1 MVLPNKMEELSRRK
15 EVVMKSS
22 RNFLF
27 AMLVLFVLFCLL
39 QINLP
44 KKFVW
49 SPTFSHVDKQPLGCF
64 VFDSVLTQSLPNGY
78 HVTKKT
84 FFQLD
89 QEHAKEKISVLMVV
103 NQQDLKQLDV
113 KYLCNIARRG
123 GKVMVVASSS
133 FDDGRNADTVVGDTV
148 GGGKMEEVSVSD
160 DSHENPFVDELE
172 RTFKVKIEDGMYFSL
187 RGILSGLRAHDNDMY
202 DTIYWNNRETMYA
215 VQPYRMFYN
224 MVGGTLFVDSVPK
237 VKRLAYTLSTA
248 GYDYKYDSLYVG
260 DFTRFDT
267 IVDKKERIERIDTF
281 AIKKVPAAVSVPYGK
296 GEVIFVSSP
305 LLFTNYGMLE
315 GNTFVYIFRLMSYLA
330 DLPVYRTE
338 AYVKTDAML
347 VAEQSPFREFI
358 KRPPL
363 RWALYLALLGV
374 VLFMIFTARRR
385 QRVIPIMSKPANR
398 SLEFIQLIG
407 TLYYQRKDHVD
418 LVRKKFKLFA
428 EELRKTAGVDIS
440 DVNTDDREYLLL
452 AEKTGMNCDR
462 LKKVIRQIRLVLHS
476 EDNISVEEMRSL
488 IDAMDTIVRHAKNG

>member
-39 QINLP
+39 QVNLP

-49 SPTFSHVDKQPLGCF
+49 SPTFSHVDKQPFGSF

-103 NQQDLKQLDV
+103 DQQDLKQLDV

-133 FDDGRNADTVVGDTV
+133 FDDGRNADTIV
-148 GGGKMEEVSVSD
+148 
-160 DSHENPFVDELE
+160 VDELE
-172 RTFKVKIEDGMYFSL
+172 RTFKVKIEDGTYFSL
-187 RGILSGLRAHDNDMY
+187 RGILSGLKAHDNDMY

-215 VQPYRMFYN
+215 AQSYRMFYN

-237 VKRLAYTLSTA
+237 VKRLAYTLSAA
-248 GYDYKYDSLYVG
+248 GYDYKLDSLYVG

-267 IVDKKERIERIDTF
+267 IVDEKERIERIDTF
-281 AIKKVPAAVSVPYGK
+281 AIKKVPTAVSVPYGK

-315 GNTFVYIFRLMSYLA
+315 GNTSVYIFRLMSYLA

-338 AYVKTDAML
+338 AYVKTNAML

-452 AEKTGMNCDR
+452 AEKTGMNSDR

-476 EDNISVEEMRSL
+476 EGNISVEEMRSL

>member
-1 MVLPNKMEELSRRK
+1 
-15 EVVMKSS
+15 MKSS

-39 QINLP
+39 QVNLP

-49 SPTFSHVDKQPLGCF
+49 SPTFSHVDKQPFGCF

-103 NQQDLKQLDV
+103 DQHNLKQLDV

-123 GKVMVVASSS
+123 GKVMMVASSS
-133 FDDGRNADTVVGDTV
+133 FDDGRNADTVV
-148 GGGKMEEVSVSD
+148 
-160 DSHENPFVDELE
+160 VDELE
-172 RTFKVKIEDGMYFSL
+172 RTFKVRIEDGMYFSL
-187 RGILSGLRAHDNDMY
+187 RGILAGLKAHDNDMY

-215 VQPYRMFYN
+215 AQPYRMFYN

-248 GYDYKYDSLYVG
+248 GYDYKHDSLYVG
-260 DFTRFDT
+260 DFTGFDT
-267 IVDKKERIERIDTF
+267 IVDEKERIERIDTF
-281 AIKKVPAAVSVPYGK
+281 AIKKVPTAVSVPYGK

-315 GNTFVYIFRLMSYLA
+315 GNTSVYIFRLMSYLA

-440 DVNTDDREYLLL
+440 DVNTDDREYQLL
-452 AEKTGMNCDR
+452 AEKTGMNSDR

-476 EDNISVEEMRSL
+476 EGNISVEEMRSL
-488 IDAMDTIVRHAKNG
+488 IDAMDTIVGHAKNG

>member
-1 MVLPNKMEELSRRK
+1 
-15 EVVMKSS
+15 MKSS

-39 QINLP
+39 QVNLP

-49 SPTFSHVDKQPLGCF
+49 SPTFSHVDKQPFGCF

-103 NQQDLKQLDV
+103 DQQNLKQLDV

-133 FDDGRNADTVVGDTV
+133 FDDGRNADTVV
-148 GGGKMEEVSVSD
+148 
-160 DSHENPFVDELE
+160 VDELE
-172 RTFKVKIEDGMYFSL
+172 RTFKVRIEDGMYFSL
-187 RGILSGLRAHDNDMY
+187 RGILAGLKAHDNDMY

-215 VQPYRMFYN
+215 AQSYRMFYN

-248 GYDYKYDSLYVG
+248 GYDYRHDSLYVG
-260 DFTRFDT
+260 DFTGFDT
-267 IVDKKERIERIDTF
+267 IVDEKERIERIDTF

-358 KRPPL
+358 RRPPL

-452 AEKTGMNCDR
+452 AEKTGMNSDR

-476 EDNISVEEMRSL
+476 EGNISVEEMRSL

>member
-1 MVLPNKMEELSRRK
+1 
-15 EVVMKSS
+15 MKSS

-39 QINLP
+39 QVNLP

-103 NQQDLKQLDV
+103 DQQNLKQLDV

-133 FDDGRNADTVVGDTV
+133 FDDGRNADTVV
-148 GGGKMEEVSVSD
+148 
-160 DSHENPFVDELE
+160 VDELE
-172 RTFKVKIEDGMYFSL
+172 RTFKVRIEDGMYFSL
-187 RGILSGLRAHDNDMY
+187 RGILAGLKAHDNDMY
-202 DTIYWNNRETMYA
+202 DIIYWNNRETMYA
-215 VQPYRMFYN
+215 AQSYRMFYN

-248 GYDYKYDSLYVG
+248 GYDYKLDSLYVG
-260 DFTRFDT
+260 DFTGFDT
-267 IVDKKERIERIDTF
+267 IVDEKERIERIDTF
-281 AIKKVPAAVSVPYGK
+281 AIKKVPTAVSVPYGK

-315 GNTFVYIFRLMSYLA
+315 GNTSVYIFRLMSYLA

-452 AEKTGMNCDR
+452 AEKTGMNSDR

-476 EDNISVEEMRSL
+476 EGNISVEEMRSL

>member
-1 MVLPNKMEELSRRK
+1 
-15 EVVMKSS
+15 MKSS

-39 QINLP
+39 QVNLP

-49 SPTFSHVDKQPLGCF
+49 SPTFSHVDKQPFGCF

-103 NQQDLKQLDV
+103 DQHNLKQLDV

-133 FDDGRNADTVVGDTV
+133 FDDGRNADTVV
-148 GGGKMEEVSVSD
+148 
-160 DSHENPFVDELE
+160 VDELE
-172 RTFKVKIEDGMYFSL
+172 RTFKVRIEDGMYFSL
-187 RGILSGLRAHDNDMY
+187 RGILAGLKAHDNDMY

-215 VQPYRMFYN
+215 AQSYRMFYN

-237 VKRLAYTLSTA
+237 VKRLAYTLSAA
-248 GYDYKYDSLYVG
+248 GYDYKLDSLYVG

-267 IVDKKERIERIDTF
+267 IVDEKERIERIDTF
-281 AIKKVPAAVSVPYGK
+281 AIKKVPTAVSVPYGK
-296 GEVIFVSSP
+296 GEVVFVSSP

-315 GNTFVYIFRLMSYLA
+315 GNTSVYIFRLMSYLA

-452 AEKTGMNCDR
+452 AEKTGMNSDR

>member
-1 MVLPNKMEELSRRK
+1 
-15 EVVMKSS
+15 
-22 RNFLF
+22 
-27 AMLVLFVLFCLL
+27 MLVLFVLFCLL
-39 QINLP
+39 QVNLP

-49 SPTFSHVDKQPLGCF
+49 SPTFSHVDKQPFGCF

-103 NQQDLKQLDV
+103 DQQDLKQLDV

-133 FDDGRNADTVVGDTV
+133 FDDGRNADTVV
-148 GGGKMEEVSVSD
+148 
-160 DSHENPFVDELE
+160 VDELE
-172 RTFKVKIEDGMYFSL
+172 RTFKVRIEDGMYFSL
-187 RGILSGLRAHDNDMY
+187 RGILSGLKAHDNDMY

-215 VQPYRMFYN
+215 AQSYRMFYN

-248 GYDYKYDSLYVG
+248 GYDYRHDSLYVG
-260 DFTRFDT
+260 DFTGFDT
-267 IVDKKERIERIDTF
+267 IVDEKERIERIDTF
-281 AIKKVPAAVSVPYGK
+281 AIKKIPVAVSVPYGK

-476 EDNISVEEMRSL
+476 EGNISVEEMRSL

>member
-1 MVLPNKMEELSRRK
+1 
-15 EVVMKSS
+15 MKSS

-39 QINLP
+39 QVNLP

-103 NQQDLKQLDV
+103 DQQNLKQLDV

-133 FDDGRNADTVVGDTV
+133 LDDGRNADTVV
-148 GGGKMEEVSVSD
+148 
-160 DSHENPFVDELE
+160 VDELE
-172 RTFKVKIEDGMYFSL
+172 RTFKVRIEDGTYFSL
-187 RGILSGLRAHDNDMY
+187 RGILSGLKAHDNDMY

-215 VQPYRMFYN
+215 AQPYKMFYN

-248 GYDYKYDSLYVG
+248 GYDYKLDSLYVG
-260 DFTRFDT
+260 DFTGFDT
-267 IVDKKERIERIDTF
+267 IVDEKERIERIDTF
-281 AIKKVPAAVSVPYGK
+281 AIKKVPTAVSVPYGK

-315 GNTFVYIFRLMSYLA
+315 GNTSVYIFRLMSYLA

-363 RWALYLALLGV
+363 RWALYLSLLGV

-452 AEKTGMNCDR
+452 AEKTGMNSDR

-476 EDNISVEEMRSL
+476 EGNISVEEMRSL

>member
-1 MVLPNKMEELSRRK
+1 
-15 EVVMKSS
+15 MKSS

-39 QINLP
+39 QVNLP

-49 SPTFSHVDKQPLGCF
+49 SPTFSHVDKQPFGCF

-103 NQQDLKQLDV
+103 DQQNLKQLDV

-123 GKVMVVASSS
+123 GKVMVVASGS
-133 FDDGRNADTVVGDTV
+133 FDDGRNADTVV
-148 GGGKMEEVSVSD
+148 
-160 DSHENPFVDELE
+160 VDELE
-172 RTFKVKIEDGMYFSL
+172 RTFKVKIEDGIYFSL
-187 RGILSGLRAHDNDMY
+187 RGILNGLRAHDNDMY

-215 VQPYRMFYN
+215 AQSYRMFYN
-224 MVGGTLFVDSVPK
+224 LVGGTLFVDSVPK

-281 AIKKVPAAVSVPYGK
+281 AIKKIPAAVSVPYGK

-315 GNTFVYIFRLMSYLA
+315 GNTSVYIFRLMSYLA

-440 DVNTDDREYLLL
+440 EVNTDDSEYLLL

-476 EDNISVEEMRSL
+476 EGNISVEEMRSL
-488 IDAMDTIVRHAKNG
+488 IDALDTIVRHAKNG

>member
-1 MVLPNKMEELSRRK
+1 MVPQNKMEEFPRRK

-39 QINLP
+39 QVNLP

-103 NQQDLKQLDV
+103 DQQDLKQLDV

-133 FDDGRNADTVVGDTV
+133 FDDGRNADTVV
-148 GGGKMEEVSVSD
+148 
-160 DSHENPFVDELE
+160 VDELE
-172 RTFKVKIEDGMYFSL
+172 RTFKVRIEDGTYFSL
-187 RGILSGLRAHDNDMY
+187 RGILSGLKAHDNDMY

-215 VQPYRMFYN
+215 AQSYRMFYN

-248 GYDYKYDSLYVG
+248 GYDYKLDSLYVG
-260 DFTRFDT
+260 DFTGFDT
-267 IVDKKERIERIDTF
+267 IVDEKERIERIDTF
-281 AIKKVPAAVSVPYGK
+281 AIKKVPVAVSVPYGK

-385 QRVIPIMSKPANR
+385 QRVIPILSKPANR

-452 AEKTGMNCDR
+452 AEKTGMNSDR

-476 EDNISVEEMRSL
+476 EGNISVEEMRSL

>member
-1 MVLPNKMEELSRRK
+1 
-15 EVVMKSS
+15 MKSS

-39 QINLP
+39 QVNLP

-103 NQQDLKQLDV
+103 DQQNLKQLDV

-133 FDDGRNADTVVGDTV
+133 FDDGRNTDTVV
-148 GGGKMEEVSVSD
+148 
-160 DSHENPFVDELE
+160 VDELE
-172 RTFKVKIEDGMYFSL
+172 RTFKVKIEDGTYFSL
-187 RGILSGLRAHDNDMY
+187 RGILSGLKAHDNDMY

-215 VQPYRMFYN
+215 AQSYRMFYN

-248 GYDYKYDSLYVG
+248 GYDYRQDSLYVG
-260 DFTRFDT
+260 DFTGFDT
-267 IVDKKERIERIDTF
+267 IVDEKERIERIDTF
-281 AIKKVPAAVSVPYGK
+281 AIKKVPTAVSVPYGK

-440 DVNTDDREYLLL
+440 DVNTDDREYLFL
-452 AEKTGMNCDR
+452 AEKTGMNSNR

-476 EDNISVEEMRSL
+476 EGNISVEEMRSL

>member
-1 MVLPNKMEELSRRK
+1 
-15 EVVMKSS
+15 MKSS

-39 QINLP
+39 QVNLP

-49 SPTFSHVDKQPLGCF
+49 SPTFSHVDKQPFGCF
-64 VFDSVLTQSLPNGY
+64 VFDSVLSQSLPNGY

-103 NQQDLKQLDV
+103 DQQDLKQLDV
-113 KYLCNIARRG
+113 KYLCNIACRG

-133 FDDGRNADTVVGDTV
+133 FDDGRNADTVV
-148 GGGKMEEVSVSD
+148 
-160 DSHENPFVDELE
+160 VDELE
-172 RTFKVKIEDGMYFSL
+172 RTFKVKIEDGLYFSL
-187 RGILSGLRAHDNDMY
+187 RGILAGLKAHDNDMY

-215 VQPYRMFYN
+215 AQSYRMFYN

-315 GNTFVYIFRLMSYLA
+315 GNTSVYIFRLMSYLA

-440 DVNTDDREYLLL
+440 DVNTDDREYLFL
-452 AEKTGMNCDR
+452 AEKTGMNSNR

-476 EDNISVEEMRSL
+476 EGNISVEEMRSL

>member
-27 AMLVLFVLFCLL
+27 AMLGLFVLFCLL
-39 QINLP
+39 QVNLP

-133 FDDGRNADTVVGDTV
+133 FDDGRNADTVV
-148 GGGKMEEVSVSD
+148 
-160 DSHENPFVDELE
+160 VDELE
-172 RTFKVKIEDGMYFSL
+172 RTFKVKIEDGIYFSL
-187 RGILSGLRAHDNDMY
+187 RGILSGLKAHDNDMY

-215 VQPYRMFYN
+215 AQPYRMFYN

-281 AIKKVPAAVSVPYGK
+281 AIKKVPTAVSVPYGK

-440 DVNTDDREYLLL
+440 DVNTDDREYQLL

-476 EDNISVEEMRSL
+476 EGNISVEEMRSL

>member
-39 QINLP
+39 QVNLP

-103 NQQDLKQLDV
+103 DQHNLKQLDV

-133 FDDGRNADTVVGDTV
+133 FDDGRNADTVV
-148 GGGKMEEVSVSD
+148 
-160 DSHENPFVDELE
+160 VDELE
-172 RTFKVKIEDGMYFSL
+172 RTFKVRIEDGIYFSL
-187 RGILSGLRAHDNDMY
+187 RGILAGLKAHDNDMY

-215 VQPYRMFYN
+215 AQSYRMFYN

-248 GYDYKYDSLYVG
+248 GYDYKHDSLYVG

-267 IVDKKERIERIDTF
+267 IVDKKERIERIDTS
-281 AIKKVPAAVSVPYGK
+281 AIKKVPTAVSIPYGK

-315 GNTFVYIFRLMSYLA
+315 GNTSVYIFRLMSYLA

-452 AEKTGMNCDR
+452 AEKTGMNSDR

-476 EDNISVEEMRSL
+476 EGNISVEEMRSL

>member
-1 MVLPNKMEELSRRK
+1 
-15 EVVMKSS
+15 MKSS

-39 QINLP
+39 QVNLP

-49 SPTFSHVDKQPLGCF
+49 SPTFSHVDKQPFGCF

-103 NQQDLKQLDV
+103 DQQNLKQLDV

-133 FDDGRNADTVVGDTV
+133 FDDGRNTDTVV
-148 GGGKMEEVSVSD
+148 
-160 DSHENPFVDELE
+160 VDELE
-172 RTFKVKIEDGMYFSL
+172 RTFKVRIEDGTYFSL
-187 RGILSGLRAHDNDMY
+187 RGILAGLKAHDNDMY

-215 VQPYRMFYN
+215 AQSYRMFYN

-248 GYDYKYDSLYVG
+248 GYDYRYDSLYVG
-260 DFTRFDT
+260 DFTGFDT
-267 IVDKKERIERIDTF
+267 IVDEKERIERIDTF
-281 AIKKVPAAVSVPYGK
+281 AIKKVPTAVSVPYGK

-452 AEKTGMNCDR
+452 AEKTGMNSDR

-476 EDNISVEEMRSL
+476 EGNISVEEMRSL

>member
-1 MVLPNKMEELSRRK
+1 
-15 EVVMKSS
+15 MKSS

-39 QINLP
+39 QVNLP

-103 NQQDLKQLDV
+103 DQQNLKQLDV

-133 FDDGRNADTVVGDTV
+133 FDDGRNADTLV
-148 GGGKMEEVSVSD
+148 
-160 DSHENPFVDELE
+160 VDELE
-172 RTFKVKIEDGMYFSL
+172 RTFKVKIEDGIYFSL
-187 RGILSGLRAHDNDMY
+187 RGILSGLKAHDNDMY

-215 VQPYRMFYN
+215 AQSYRMFYN

-281 AIKKVPAAVSVPYGK
+281 AIKKVPTAVSVPYGK

-452 AEKTGMNCDR
+452 AEKTGMNSDR

-476 EDNISVEEMRSL
+476 EGNISVEEMRSL

>member
-1 MVLPNKMEELSRRK
+1 
-15 EVVMKSS
+15 MKSS

-27 AMLVLFVLFCLL
+27 IMLVLFVLFCLL
-39 QINLP
+39 QVNLP

-49 SPTFSHVDKQPLGCF
+49 SPTFSHVDKQPFGCF

-103 NQQDLKQLDV
+103 DQQNLKQLDV
-113 KYLCNIARRG
+113 KCLCNIARRG

-133 FDDGRNADTVVGDTV
+133 LDDGRNADTVV
-148 GGGKMEEVSVSD
+148 
-160 DSHENPFVDELE
+160 VDELE
-172 RTFKVKIEDGMYFSL
+172 RTFKVRIEDGTYFSL
-187 RGILSGLRAHDNDMY
+187 RGILAGLKAHDNDMY

-215 VQPYRMFYN
+215 AQSYRMFYN

-248 GYDYKYDSLYVG
+248 GYDYKHDSLYVG
-260 DFTRFDT
+260 DFTGFDT
-267 IVDKKERIERIDTF
+267 IVDEKERIERIDTF
-281 AIKKVPAAVSVPYGK
+281 AIKKVPTAVSVPYGK

-315 GNTFVYIFRLMSYLA
+315 GNTSVYIFRLMSYLA

-385 QRVIPIMSKPANR
+385 QRIIPIMSKPANR

-452 AEKTGMNCDR
+452 AEKTGMNSDR

-476 EDNISVEEMRSL
+476 EGNISVEEMRSL

>member
-1 MVLPNKMEELSRRK
+1 MVLPNKMEEVSRRK

-39 QINLP
+39 QVNLP

-49 SPTFSHVDKQPLGCF
+49 SPTFSHVDKQPFGCF

-103 NQQDLKQLDV
+103 DQQNLKQLDV

-133 FDDGRNADTVVGDTV
+133 FDDGRNTDTVV
-148 GGGKMEEVSVSD
+148 
-160 DSHENPFVDELE
+160 VDELE
-172 RTFKVKIEDGMYFSL
+172 RTFKVRIEDGTYFSL
-187 RGILSGLRAHDNDMY
+187 RGILAGLKAHDNDMY

-215 VQPYRMFYN
+215 AQSYRMFYN

-248 GYDYKYDSLYVG
+248 GYDYKLDSLYVG
-260 DFTRFDT
+260 DFTSFDT
-267 IVDKKERIERIDTF
+267 IVDEKERIERIDTF
-281 AIKKVPAAVSVPYGK
+281 AIKKVPTAVSVPYGK

-452 AEKTGMNCDR
+452 AEKTGMNSDR

-476 EDNISVEEMRSL
+476 EGNISVEEMRSL

>member
-1 MVLPNKMEELSRRK
+1 
-15 EVVMKSS
+15 
-22 RNFLF
+22 
-27 AMLVLFVLFCLL
+27 MLVLFVLFCLL
-39 QINLP
+39 QVNLP

-103 NQQDLKQLDV
+103 DQQNLKQLDV

-133 FDDGRNADTVVGDTV
+133 FDDGRNADTVV
-148 GGGKMEEVSVSD
+148 
-160 DSHENPFVDELE
+160 VDELE
-172 RTFKVKIEDGMYFSL
+172 RTFKVKIEDGIYFSL
-187 RGILSGLRAHDNDMY
+187 RGILSGLKAHDNDMY

-215 VQPYRMFYN
+215 AQSYRMFYN

-248 GYDYKYDSLYVG
+248 GYDYKHDSLYVG

-281 AIKKVPAAVSVPYGK
+281 AIKKVPTAVSVPYGK

-452 AEKTGMNCDR
+452 AEKTGMNSDR

-476 EDNISVEEMRSL
+476 EGNISVEEMRSL

>member
-39 QINLP
+39 QVNLP

-49 SPTFSHVDKQPLGCF
+49 SPTFSHVDKQPFGCF

-103 NQQDLKQLDV
+103 DQQNLKQLDV

-133 FDDGRNADTVVGDTV
+133 FDDGRNADTVV
-148 GGGKMEEVSVSD
+148 
-160 DSHENPFVDELE
+160 VDELE
-172 RTFKVKIEDGMYFSL
+172 RTFKVRIEDGLYFSL
-187 RGILSGLRAHDNDMY
+187 RGILAGLKAHDNDMY

-215 VQPYRMFYN
+215 AQSYRMFYN

-248 GYDYKYDSLYVG
+248 GYDYKHDSLYVG

-267 IVDKKERIERIDTF
+267 IVDEKERIERIDTF
-281 AIKKVPAAVSVPYGK
+281 AIKKVPTAVSVPYGK

-315 GNTFVYIFRLMSYLA
+315 GNTSVYIFRLMSYLA

-385 QRVIPIMSKPANR
+385 QRVIPIISKPANR

-440 DVNTDDREYLLL
+440 DVNTDDREYQLL
-452 AEKTGMNCDR
+452 AEKTGMNNDR

-476 EDNISVEEMRSL
+476 EGNISVEEMRSL

>member
-1 MVLPNKMEELSRRK
+1 
-15 EVVMKSS
+15 
-22 RNFLF
+22 
-27 AMLVLFVLFCLL
+27 MLVLFVLFSLL
-39 QINLP
+39 QVNLP

-103 NQQDLKQLDV
+103 DQQDLKQLDV

-123 GKVMVVASSS
+123 GKVMVVASGS
-133 FDDGRNADTVVGDTV
+133 FDDGRNADTVV
-148 GGGKMEEVSVSD
+148 
-160 DSHENPFVDELE
+160 VDELE
-172 RTFKVKIEDGMYFSL
+172 RTFKVRIEDGTYFSL
-187 RGILSGLRAHDNDMY
+187 RGILAGLKAHDNDMY

-215 VQPYRMFYN
+215 AQPYRMFYN

-248 GYDYKYDSLYVG
+248 GYDYKHDSLYVG
-260 DFTRFDT
+260 DFTGFDT
-267 IVDKKERIERIDTF
+267 IVDEKERIERIDTF
-281 AIKKVPAAVSVPYGK
+281 AIKKVPTAVSVPYGK

-385 QRVIPIMSKPANR
+385 QRVIPIISKPANR

-452 AEKTGMNCDR
+452 AEKTGMNSDR

-476 EDNISVEEMRSL
+476 EGNISVEEMRSL
-488 IDAMDTIVRHAKNG
+488 IDAMDTIIRHAKNG

>member
-39 QINLP
+39 QVNLP

-49 SPTFSHVDKQPLGCF
+49 SPTFSHVDKQPFGCF

-103 NQQDLKQLDV
+103 DQQDLKQLDV

-133 FDDGRNADTVVGDTV
+133 FDDGRNADTVV
-148 GGGKMEEVSVSD
+148 
-160 DSHENPFVDELE
+160 VDELE
-172 RTFKVKIEDGMYFSL
+172 RTFKVKIEDGLYFSL
-187 RGILSGLRAHDNDMY
+187 RGILAGLKAHDNDMY

-215 VQPYRMFYN
+215 AQSYRMFYN

-237 VKRLAYTLSTA
+237 VKRLAYTLSAA
-248 GYDYKYDSLYVG
+248 GYDYKLDSLYVG

-267 IVDKKERIERIDTF
+267 IVDEKERIERIDTF
-281 AIKKVPAAVSVPYGK
+281 AIKKVPTAVSVPYGK

-452 AEKTGMNCDR
+452 AEKTGMNSDR

-476 EDNISVEEMRSL
+476 EGNISVEEMRSL

>member
-1 MVLPNKMEELSRRK
+1 
-15 EVVMKSS
+15 MKSS

-39 QINLP
+39 QVNLP

-103 NQQDLKQLDV
+103 DQQNLKQLDV

-133 FDDGRNADTVVGDTV
+133 FDDGRNADTVV
-148 GGGKMEEVSVSD
+148 
-160 DSHENPFVDELE
+160 VDELE
-172 RTFKVKIEDGMYFSL
+172 RTFKVRIEDGTYFSL
-187 RGILSGLRAHDNDMY
+187 RGILSGLKAHDNDMY

-215 VQPYRMFYN
+215 AQSYRMFYN

-248 GYDYKYDSLYVG
+248 GYDYKHDSLYVG

-267 IVDKKERIERIDTF
+267 IVDEKERIERIDTF
-281 AIKKVPAAVSVPYGK
+281 AIKKIPVAVSVPYGK

-452 AEKTGMNCDR
+452 AEKTGMNSDR

-476 EDNISVEEMRSL
+476 EGNISVEEMRSL

>member
-1 MVLPNKMEELSRRK
+1 
-15 EVVMKSS
+15 MKSS

-39 QINLP
+39 QVNLP

-49 SPTFSHVDKQPLGCF
+49 SPTFSHVDKQPFGCF

-103 NQQDLKQLDV
+103 DQQNLKQLDV

-123 GKVMVVASSS
+123 GKVMVVASGS
-133 FDDGRNADTVVGDTV
+133 FDDGRNADTVV
-148 GGGKMEEVSVSD
+148 
-160 DSHENPFVDELE
+160 VDELE
-172 RTFKVKIEDGMYFSL
+172 RTFKVRIEDGIYFSL
-187 RGILSGLRAHDNDMY
+187 RGILSGLKAHDNDMY

-215 VQPYRMFYN
+215 AQSYRMFYN

-452 AEKTGMNCDR
+452 AEKTGMNSDR

-476 EDNISVEEMRSL
+476 EGNISVEEMRSL

>member
-1 MVLPNKMEELSRRK
+1 
-15 EVVMKSS
+15 MKSS

-27 AMLVLFVLFCLL
+27 AMLALFVLFCLL
-39 QINLP
+39 QVNLP

-103 NQQDLKQLDV
+103 DQQDLKQLDV

-133 FDDGRNADTVVGDTV
+133 FDDGRNADTVV
-148 GGGKMEEVSVSD
+148 
-160 DSHENPFVDELE
+160 VDELE
-172 RTFKVKIEDGMYFSL
+172 RTFKVKIEDGIYFSL

-215 VQPYRMFYN
+215 AQSYRMFYN

-248 GYDYKYDSLYVG
+248 GYDYKHDSLYVG

-315 GNTFVYIFRLMSYLA
+315 GNTSVYIFRLMSYLA

-440 DVNTDDREYLLL
+440 DVNTDDSEYLLL
-452 AEKTGMNCDR
+452 AEKTGMNSDR

-476 EDNISVEEMRSL
+476 EGNISVEEMRSL

>member
-39 QINLP
+39 QVNLP

-49 SPTFSHVDKQPLGCF
+49 SPTFSHVDKQPFGCF

-103 NQQDLKQLDV
+103 DQHNLKQLDV

-133 FDDGRNADTVVGDTV
+133 FDDGRNADTVV
-148 GGGKMEEVSVSD
+148 
-160 DSHENPFVDELE
+160 VDELE
-172 RTFKVKIEDGMYFSL
+172 RTFKVRIEDGMYFSL
-187 RGILSGLRAHDNDMY
+187 RGILSGLKAHDNDMY

-215 VQPYRMFYN
+215 AQPYKMFYN

-248 GYDYKYDSLYVG
+248 GYDYKLDSLYVG
-260 DFTRFDT
+260 DFTGFDT
-267 IVDKKERIERIDTF
+267 IVDEKERIERIDTF
-281 AIKKVPAAVSVPYGK
+281 AIKKVPTAVSVPYGK

-315 GNTFVYIFRLMSYLA
+315 GNTSVYIFRLMSYLA

-452 AEKTGMNCDR
+452 AEKTGMNSDR

-476 EDNISVEEMRSL
+476 EGNISVEEMRSL

>member
-39 QINLP
+39 QVNLP

-49 SPTFSHVDKQPLGCF
+49 SPTFSHVDKQPFGCF

-103 NQQDLKQLDV
+103 DQQNLKQLDV

-133 FDDGRNADTVVGDTV
+133 FDDGRNADTVV
-148 GGGKMEEVSVSD
+148 
-160 DSHENPFVDELE
+160 VDELE
-172 RTFKVKIEDGMYFSL
+172 RTFKVKIEDGLYFSL
-187 RGILSGLRAHDNDMY
+187 RGILSGLKAHDNDMY

-215 VQPYRMFYN
+215 AQSYRMFYN

-248 GYDYKYDSLYVG
+248 GYDYKLDSLYVG

-267 IVDKKERIERIDTF
+267 IVDEKERIERIDTF
-281 AIKKVPAAVSVPYGK
+281 AIKKVPTAVSVPYGK

-315 GNTFVYIFRLMSYLA
+315 GNTSVYIFRLMSYLA

-452 AEKTGMNCDR
+452 AEKTGMNSDR

-476 EDNISVEEMRSL
+476 EGNISVEEMRSL

>member
-1 MVLPNKMEELSRRK
+1 
-15 EVVMKSS
+15 MKSS

-39 QINLP
+39 QVNLP

-103 NQQDLKQLDV
+103 DQHNLKQLDV

-133 FDDGRNADTVVGDTV
+133 FDDGRNADTVV
-148 GGGKMEEVSVSD
+148 
-160 DSHENPFVDELE
+160 VDELE
-172 RTFKVKIEDGMYFSL
+172 RTFKVRIEDGLYFSL
-187 RGILSGLRAHDNDMY
+187 RGILAGLKAHDNDMY

-215 VQPYRMFYN
+215 AQSYRMFYN

-248 GYDYKYDSLYVG
+248 GYDYKHDSLYVG

-281 AIKKVPAAVSVPYGK
+281 AIKKIPVAVSVPYGK

-315 GNTFVYIFRLMSYLA
+315 GNTSVYIFRLMSYLA

-452 AEKTGMNCDR
+452 AEKTGMNSDR

-476 EDNISVEEMRSL
+476 EGNISVEEMRSL

>member
-1 MVLPNKMEELSRRK
+1 
-15 EVVMKSS
+15 MKSS

-39 QINLP
+39 QVNLP

-133 FDDGRNADTVVGDTV
+133 FDDGRNADTVV
-148 GGGKMEEVSVSD
+148 
-160 DSHENPFVDELE
+160 VDELE
-172 RTFKVKIEDGMYFSL
+172 RTFKVKIEDGIYFSL
-187 RGILSGLRAHDNDMY
+187 RGILSGLKAHDNDMY

-215 VQPYRMFYN
+215 AQPYRMFYN

-440 DVNTDDREYLLL
+440 DVNTDDSEYLLL
-452 AEKTGMNCDR
+452 AEKTGMNSDR

-476 EDNISVEEMRSL
+476 EGNISVEEMRSL

>member
-1 MVLPNKMEELSRRK
+1 MVLQNKMEELSRRK

-39 QINLP
+39 QVNLP

-103 NQQDLKQLDV
+103 DQQNLKQLDV

-133 FDDGRNADTVVGDTV
+133 LDDGRNADTVV
-148 GGGKMEEVSVSD
+148 
-160 DSHENPFVDELE
+160 VDELE
-172 RTFKVKIEDGMYFSL
+172 RTFKVKIEDGIYFSL
-187 RGILSGLRAHDNDMY
+187 RGILNGLRAHDNDMY

-215 VQPYRMFYN
+215 AQSYRMFYN

-248 GYDYKYDSLYVG
+248 GYDYKHDSLYVG

-407 TLYYQRKDHVD
+407 TLYYQRKDHVN

-440 DVNTDDREYLLL
+440 DVNTDDSEYLLL
-452 AEKTGMNCDR
+452 AEKTGMNSDR

-476 EDNISVEEMRSL
+476 EGNISVEEMRSL

>member
-1 MVLPNKMEELSRRK
+1 
-15 EVVMKSS
+15 MKSS

-27 AMLVLFVLFCLL
+27 AMLALFVLFCLL
-39 QINLP
+39 QVNLP

-103 NQQDLKQLDV
+103 DQQDLKQLDV

-133 FDDGRNADTVVGDTV
+133 FDDGRNADTVV
-148 GGGKMEEVSVSD
+148 
-160 DSHENPFVDELE
+160 VDELE
-172 RTFKVKIEDGMYFSL
+172 RTFKVKIEDGIYFSL

-215 VQPYRMFYN
+215 AQSYRMFYN

-248 GYDYKYDSLYVG
+248 GYDYKHDSLYVG
-260 DFTRFDT
+260 DFTSFDT
-267 IVDKKERIERIDTF
+267 IVDKKERIERIDTS
-281 AIKKVPAAVSVPYGK
+281 AIKKVPTAVSVPYGK

-452 AEKTGMNCDR
+452 AEKTGMNSDR

-476 EDNISVEEMRSL
+476 EGNISVEEMRSL

>member
-1 MVLPNKMEELSRRK
+1 
-15 EVVMKSS
+15 MKSS

-39 QINLP
+39 QVNLP

-103 NQQDLKQLDV
+103 DQQNLKQLDV

-133 FDDGRNADTVVGDTV
+133 FDDGRNADTVV
-148 GGGKMEEVSVSD
+148 
-160 DSHENPFVDELE
+160 VDELE
-172 RTFKVKIEDGMYFSL
+172 RTFNVRIEDGTYFSL
-187 RGILSGLRAHDNDMY
+187 RGILAGLKAHDNDMY

-215 VQPYRMFYN
+215 AQSYRMFYN

-248 GYDYKYDSLYVG
+248 GYDYKHDSLYVG
-260 DFTRFDT
+260 DFTGFDT
-267 IVDKKERIERIDTF
+267 IVDEKERIERIDTF
-281 AIKKVPAAVSVPYGK
+281 AIKKIPVAVSVPYGK

-452 AEKTGMNCDR
+452 AEKTGMNSDR

-476 EDNISVEEMRSL
+476 EGNISVEEMRSL

>member
-1 MVLPNKMEELSRRK
+1 
-15 EVVMKSS
+15 MKSS

-39 QINLP
+39 QVNLP

-49 SPTFSHVDKQPLGCF
+49 SPTFSHVDKQPFGCF

-89 QEHAKEKISVLMVV
+89 QEYAKEKISVLMVV
-103 NQQDLKQLDV
+103 DQHNLKQLDV

-133 FDDGRNADTVVGDTV
+133 FDDGRNTDTVV
-148 GGGKMEEVSVSD
+148 
-160 DSHENPFVDELE
+160 VDELE
-172 RTFKVKIEDGMYFSL
+172 RTFKVRIEDGMYFSL
-187 RGILSGLRAHDNDMY
+187 RGILAGLKAHDNDMY

-215 VQPYRMFYN
+215 AQSYRMFYN

-248 GYDYKYDSLYVG
+248 GYDYKLDSLYVG

-267 IVDKKERIERIDTF
+267 IVDEKERIERIDTF
-281 AIKKVPAAVSVPYGK
+281 AIKKVPTAVSVPYGK

-315 GNTFVYIFRLMSYLA
+315 GNTSVYIFRLMSYLA

-374 VLFMIFTARRR
+374 ALFMIFTARRR
-385 QRVIPIMSKPANR
+385 QRVIPIISKPANR

-452 AEKTGMNCDR
+452 AEKTGMNSDR

-476 EDNISVEEMRSL
+476 EGNISVEEMRSL

>member
-1 MVLPNKMEELSRRK
+1 
-15 EVVMKSS
+15 MKSS

-39 QINLP
+39 QVNLP

-103 NQQDLKQLDV
+103 DQQDLKQLDV

-133 FDDGRNADTVVGDTV
+133 FDDGRNADTVV
-148 GGGKMEEVSVSD
+148 
-160 DSHENPFVDELE
+160 VDELE
-172 RTFKVKIEDGMYFSL
+172 RTFKVKIEDGLYFSL
-187 RGILSGLRAHDNDMY
+187 RGILSGLKAHDNDMY

-215 VQPYRMFYN
+215 AQSYRMFYN

-248 GYDYKYDSLYVG
+248 GYDYRHDSLYVG

-267 IVDKKERIERIDTF
+267 IVDEKERIERIDTF
-281 AIKKVPAAVSVPYGK
+281 AIKKVPTAVSVPYGK

-374 VLFMIFTARRR
+374 VFFMIFTARRR

-452 AEKTGMNCDR
+452 AEKTGMNSDR

-476 EDNISVEEMRSL
+476 EGNISVEEMRSL

>member
-1 MVLPNKMEELSRRK
+1 
-15 EVVMKSS
+15 MKSS

-39 QINLP
+39 QVNLP

-103 NQQDLKQLDV
+103 DQQDLKQLDV

-133 FDDGRNADTVVGDTV
+133 LDDGRNADTVV
-148 GGGKMEEVSVSD
+148 
-160 DSHENPFVDELE
+160 VDELE
-172 RTFKVKIEDGMYFSL
+172 RTFKVRIEDGLYFSL
-187 RGILSGLRAHDNDMY
+187 RGILAGLKAHDNDMY

-215 VQPYRMFYN
+215 AQSYRMFYN

-248 GYDYKYDSLYVG
+248 GYDYKHDSLYVG

-281 AIKKVPAAVSVPYGK
+281 AIKKIPVAVSVPYGK

-315 GNTFVYIFRLMSYLA
+315 GNTSVYIFRLMSYLA

-476 EDNISVEEMRSL
+476 EGNISVEEMRSL

>member
-1 MVLPNKMEELSRRK
+1 
-15 EVVMKSS
+15 MKSS

-39 QINLP
+39 QVNLP

-49 SPTFSHVDKQPLGCF
+49 SPTFSHIDKQPFGCF

-103 NQQDLKQLDV
+103 DQQNLKQLDV

-133 FDDGRNADTVVGDTV
+133 FDDGRNADTVV
-148 GGGKMEEVSVSD
+148 
-160 DSHENPFVDELE
+160 VDELE
-172 RTFKVKIEDGMYFSL
+172 RTFKVRIEDGMYFSL
-187 RGILSGLRAHDNDMY
+187 RGILSGLKAHDNDMY

-215 VQPYRMFYN
+215 AQSYRMFYN

-248 GYDYKYDSLYVG
+248 GYDYKHDSLYVG
-260 DFTRFDT
+260 DFTGFDT
-267 IVDKKERIERIDTF
+267 IVDEKERIERIDTF

-363 RWALYLALLGV
+363 RWALYLALFGV

-452 AEKTGMNCDR
+452 AEKTGMNSDR

-476 EDNISVEEMRSL
+476 EGNISVEEMRSL

>member
-1 MVLPNKMEELSRRK
+1 
-15 EVVMKSS
+15 MKSS

-39 QINLP
+39 QVNLP

-103 NQQDLKQLDV
+103 DQQNLKQLDV

-133 FDDGRNADTVVGDTV
+133 FDDGRNADTVV
-148 GGGKMEEVSVSD
+148 
-160 DSHENPFVDELE
+160 VDELE
-172 RTFKVKIEDGMYFSL
+172 RTFNVRIEDGTYFSL
-187 RGILSGLRAHDNDMY
+187 RGILAGLKAHDNDMY

-215 VQPYRMFYN
+215 AQSYRMFYN

-237 VKRLAYTLSTA
+237 VKRLAYTLSAA
-248 GYDYKYDSLYVG
+248 GYDYKLDSLYVG

-267 IVDKKERIERIDTF
+267 IVDEKERIERIDTF
-281 AIKKVPAAVSVPYGK
+281 AIKKVPTAVSVPYGK

-315 GNTFVYIFRLMSYLA
+315 GSTFVYIFRLMSYLA

-452 AEKTGMNCDR
+452 AEKTGMNSDR

-476 EDNISVEEMRSL
+476 EGNISVEEMRSL

>member
-1 MVLPNKMEELSRRK
+1 
-15 EVVMKSS
+15 
-22 RNFLF
+22 
-27 AMLVLFVLFCLL
+27 MLVLFVLFCLL
-39 QINLP
+39 QVNLP

-49 SPTFSHVDKQPLGCF
+49 SPTFSHVDKQPFGCF

-103 NQQDLKQLDV
+103 DQQNLKQLDV

-123 GKVMVVASSS
+123 GKVMVVASGS
-133 FDDGRNADTVVGDTV
+133 FDDGRNADTVV
-148 GGGKMEEVSVSD
+148 
-160 DSHENPFVDELE
+160 VDELE
-172 RTFKVKIEDGMYFSL
+172 RTFKVRIEDGRYFSL
-187 RGILSGLRAHDNDMY
+187 RGILAGLKAHDNDMY

-215 VQPYRMFYN
+215 AQSYRMFYN

-237 VKRLAYTLSTA
+237 VKRLAYTLLTA
-248 GYDYKYDSLYVG
+248 GYDYKHDSLYVG

-267 IVDKKERIERIDTF
+267 IVDKKERIGRIDTF
-281 AIKKVPAAVSVPYGK
+281 AIKKVPTAVSVPYGK

-407 TLYYQRKDHVD
+407 TLYYQRKDHVN

-440 DVNTDDREYLLL
+440 DVNTDDSEYLLL
-452 AEKTGMNCDR
+452 AEKTGMNSDR

-476 EDNISVEEMRSL
+476 EGNISVEEMRNL
-488 IDAMDTIVRHAKNG
+488 IDAMDTIVSHAKNG

>member
-1 MVLPNKMEELSRRK
+1 
-15 EVVMKSS
+15 MKSS

-39 QINLP
+39 QVNLP

-49 SPTFSHVDKQPLGCF
+49 SPTFSHVDKQPFGCF

-103 NQQDLKQLDV
+103 DQQDLKQLDV

-133 FDDGRNADTVVGDTV
+133 FDDGRNADTVV
-148 GGGKMEEVSVSD
+148 
-160 DSHENPFVDELE
+160 VDELE
-172 RTFKVKIEDGMYFSL
+172 RTFKVRIEDGLYFSL
-187 RGILSGLRAHDNDMY
+187 RGILSGLKAHDNDMY

-215 VQPYRMFYN
+215 AQSYRMFYN

-248 GYDYKYDSLYVG
+248 GYDYRHDSLYVG
-260 DFTRFDT
+260 DFTSFDT
-267 IVDKKERIERIDTF
+267 IVDKKERIERIDTS
-281 AIKKVPAAVSVPYGK
+281 AIKKVPTAVSVPYGK

-385 QRVIPIMSKPANR
+385 QRVIPIISKPANR

-440 DVNTDDREYLLL
+440 DVNTDDREYQLL
-452 AEKTGMNCDR
+452 AEKTGMNSDR

-476 EDNISVEEMRSL
+476 EGNISVEEMRSL

>member
-1 MVLPNKMEELSRRK
+1 
-15 EVVMKSS
+15 MKSS

-39 QINLP
+39 QVNLP

-49 SPTFSHVDKQPLGCF
+49 SPTFSHVDKQPFGCF

-103 NQQDLKQLDV
+103 DQQDLKQLDV

-133 FDDGRNADTVVGDTV
+133 LDDGRNADTVV
-148 GGGKMEEVSVSD
+148 
-160 DSHENPFVDELE
+160 VDELE
-172 RTFKVKIEDGMYFSL
+172 RTFKVRIEDGMYFSL
-187 RGILSGLRAHDNDMY
+187 RGILAGLKAHDNDMY

-215 VQPYRMFYN
+215 AQSYRMFYN

-237 VKRLAYTLSTA
+237 VKRLAYTLSTT
-248 GYDYKYDSLYVG
+248 GYDYKLDSLYVG
-260 DFTRFDT
+260 DFTGFDT
-267 IVDKKERIERIDTF
+267 IVDEKERIERIDTF
-281 AIKKVPAAVSVPYGK
+281 AIKKVPTAVSVPYGK

-315 GNTFVYIFRLMSYLA
+315 GNTSVYIFRLMSYLA

-476 EDNISVEEMRSL
+476 EGNISVEEMRSL

>member
-1 MVLPNKMEELSRRK
+1 MVLQNKMEEASRRK

-39 QINLP
+39 QVNLP

-133 FDDGRNADTVVGDTV
+133 FDDGRNADTVV
-148 GGGKMEEVSVSD
+148 
-160 DSHENPFVDELE
+160 VDELE

-187 RGILSGLRAHDNDMY
+187 RGILNGLRAHDNDMY

-215 VQPYRMFYN
+215 VQSYRMFYN

-248 GYDYKYDSLYVG
+248 GYDYRQDSLYVG
-260 DFTRFDT
+260 DFTGFDT
-267 IVDKKERIERIDTF
+267 IVDEKERIERIDTF
-281 AIKKVPAAVSVPYGK
+281 AIKKVPTAVSVPYGK

-315 GNTFVYIFRLMSYLA
+315 GNTSVYIFRLMSYLA

-452 AEKTGMNCDR
+452 AEKTGMNSDR

-476 EDNISVEEMRSL
+476 EGNISVEEMRSL